1 VEKQKVFSRTRRAK
15 SRVAQPAITN
25 ARASNAICGYA
36 INLKVRIKM
45 EEQHLQTGKLYKFDG
60 NQLVEL
66 EPSAERKIP
75 ITEDAHQ
82 NLSKIRNSISKVL
95 GFRPELSL
103 IASAMIVHL
112 SNDEKIHEIIKEYAV
127 SIYMK

>member
-1 VEKQKVFSRTRRAK
+1 
-15 SRVAQPAITN
+15 
-25 ARASNAICGYA
+25 
-36 INLKVRIKM
+36 M